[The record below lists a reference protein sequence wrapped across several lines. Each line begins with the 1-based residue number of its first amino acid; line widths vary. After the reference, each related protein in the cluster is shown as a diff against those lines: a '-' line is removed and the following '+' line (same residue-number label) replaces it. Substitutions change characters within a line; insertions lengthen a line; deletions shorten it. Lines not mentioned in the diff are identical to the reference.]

1 MNPQTKYGLIIGL
14 IGLIINTFVAA
25 ALGICGPVIALIGGA
40 IAGFLAANEKKVA
53 PKSENAKAGAIAGLI
68 AGGLIFIGQVI
79 GGVLALVL
87 FRSTMVSDI
96 FGVSPSITEETSFQ
110 LGYYLGGFGIG
121 MCLGAVDLIAAA
133 LAGAGTGYLIGGAN
147 PQTSDSP

>member
-40 IAGFLAANEKKVA
+40 IAGFLAANEKKA
-53 PKSENAKAGAIAGLI
+53 AQKSENAKAGAIAGLT

-87 FRSTMVSDI
+87 FRSTMADI
-96 FGVSPSITEETSFQ
+96 FGVSPSTTEESSFQ

-121 MCLGAVDLIAAA
+121 MCLGAVDLVAAA
-133 LAGAGTGYLIGGAN
+133 LAGAGTGYLIGGTK
-147 PQTSDSP
+147 PQTADSA